1 MGQYRPFIRSLNIR
15 FPWTDALARP
25 RDPLP
30 PGQRDLTDRGA
41 WQRVRPRSRKDRLFF
56 LWAALI
62 FSASLALALILR
74 GIIRIDPQQRQQ
86 LRQSTAPGSINPSSS
101 TH

>member
-1 MGQYRPFIRSLNIR
+1 MGQRRPFIRSLNIR

-30 PGQRDLTDRGA
+30 PGQHDFTDREA
-41 WQRVRPRSRKDRLFF
+41 WQRVRPRFRKDKLFF

-62 FSASLALALILR
+62 LLASMAFVLILR
-74 GIIRIDPQQRQQ
+74 DIIHIDPQPPQQLRQQ
-86 LRQSTAPGSINPSSS
+86 LRQSTAPGSTNPS
-101 TH
+101 

>member
-1 MGQYRPFIRSLNIR
+1 MGQRRPFIRSLKIR

-30 PGQRDLTDRGA
+30 HGRHDLTDREA
-41 WQRVRPRSRKDRLFF
+41 WQRVRPRSRKDKLFF

-62 FSASLALALILR
+62 LLASMAFVLILR
-74 GIIRIDPQQRQQ
+74 RIHIDPQQRQL
-86 LRQSTAPGSINPSSS
+86 LRQSTAPGSVNPS
-101 TH
+101 